1 MNLATWFM
9 SSGRTAACGTGKL
22 RGKITCFIKCGCGD
36 VHEDIFGLLLNVGVV
51 VHVKT
56 LTLLTKLCFYLLLW
70 CCRLNSWTQ
79 GLWAREASTLSLVH
93 PGFPFKFMLW
103 NQGGYVVQND
113 LALTLWPRQAL
124 NLKHFWFSL
133 DEHMGFRPGIY
144 LLFKRACPIPLNSTL
159 FGIYVIALHDDPT
172 LSFCILPILLVKQN

>member
-9 SSGRTAACGTGKL
+9 SSGRTAACGIGKL
-22 RGKITCFIKCGCGD
+22 QGKITCFTKCGCGN
-36 VHEDIFGLLLNVGVV
+36 VHEDTFRLLLNVGVA

-56 LTLLTKLCFYLLLW
+56 HCWQSCAFTYFCGAVD
-70 CCRLNSWTQ
+70 WTTEPRALSTR
-79 GLWAREASTLSLVH
+79 GASTLSLVH

-124 NLKHFWFSL
+124 NLKHFCFSL
-133 DEHMGFRPGIY
+133 EHLGFRPGIY
-144 LLFKRACPIPLNSTL
+144 LLLKRAYPIPRNSTL
-159 FGIYVIALHDDPT
+159 FGVYVIALDDDPT
-172 LSFCILPILLVKQN
+172 LRFCVLLILLVKQN